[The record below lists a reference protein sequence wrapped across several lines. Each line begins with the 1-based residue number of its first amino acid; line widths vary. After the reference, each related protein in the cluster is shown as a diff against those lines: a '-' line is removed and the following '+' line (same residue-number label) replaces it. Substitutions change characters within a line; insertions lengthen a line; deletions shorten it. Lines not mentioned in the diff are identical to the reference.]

1 MSESFEMKLKRFTV
15 NASAVGQR
23 LDVFVATSCSEP
35 GAAIPL
41 SRAGVQKLIEAGHV
55 TVNGSRVK
63 ASLRLKLQDQV
74 ETQIQQT
81 RDIGLVGEALP
92 LTIIYEDD
100 DVLVVNKAAG
110 MIVHPAAGCVS
121 GTLVNA
127 VLHHCPAIAGIGG
140 ERRPGIVHRLDKDT
154 SGVMVVAKNDVSMRS
169 LTEQFKSRSVHKEYL
184 ALVHGSMDGE
194 RGEIN
199 RAIGRH
205 RTQRKRMSSVRV
217 TGKRRE
223 ATTRWS
229 IAERY
234 SLPLTGRHV
243 VCYCLIRVAP
253 RTGRTH
259 QVRVH
264 LADVGHPL
272 VGDRIYGRRY
282 PLPSPDEKLVVR
294 VAGFPR
300 HALHAA
306 KLSFDHVRSGSRLC
320 FSAPL
325 ADDMEELIDDLR
337 NHAVAR
343 DESTR
348 PHSLQQTGLTRV
360 VV

>member
-1 MSESFEMKLKRFTV
+1 MKVKRFTV
-15 NASAVGQR
+15 DASAAGQR
-23 LDVFVATSCSEP
+23 LDVFVATSGSEP
-35 GAAIPL
+35 NGVNSI
-41 SRAGVQKLIEAGHV
+41 SRAGVQKLIEAGQV
-55 TVNGSRVK
+55 TVNGGRVK
-63 ASLRLKLQDQV
+63 ASLRLKLQDDV
-74 ETQIQQT
+74 EIRMAQT

-110 MIVHPAAGCVS
+110 MVVHPAAGCVN

-154 SGVMVVAKNDVSMRS
+154 SGVMVVAKNDLSMRS

-184 ALVHGSMDGE
+184 ALVHGSIAGE

-205 RTQRKRMSSVRV
+205 RTQRKRMSSLRV

-223 ATTRWS
+223 ATTQWS
-229 IAERY
+229 VEERY
-234 SLPLTGRHV
+234 SLPSTGRHV

-272 VGDRIYGRRY
+272 VGDRIYGRRN
-282 PLPSPDEKLVVR
+282 PVSSPDENFVVR

-306 KLSFDHVRSGSRLC
+306 KLSFDHVHSGARLC
-320 FSAPL
+320 FSAPI
-325 ADDMEELIDDLR
+325 ADDMRDLIDDLR
-337 NHAVAR
+337 NCAAAS

-348 PHSLQQTGLTRV
+348 PHSLQQTGLTRLV
-360 VV
+360 L